1 MPKQTFH
8 NLSIE
13 KKQTLL
19 VAAKKEF
26 SRVPLHEAVISNII
40 KSADISRGSFYQY
53 FEDLED
59 LFFYILGE
67 HVKKNKNR
75 FASEL
80 QLQKGDL
87 LETFISLFGHMLE
100 DFKSEENRVFFH
112 NAFLNMNHKVG
123 NAFTEHTNMKNFTK
137 QKSDFLQLIDS
148 SKLNISSE
156 QELIHIMKILKAV
169 TFQNLTQSFAM
180 KLSTEKAL
188 EIYTLEINM
197 LKKGLYLPEDSK

>member
-8 NLSIE
+8 NLSAE
-13 KKQTLL
+13 KQQNLM

-40 KSADISRGSFYQY
+40 KSAEISRGSFYQY

-67 HVKKNKNR
+67 HVKRNSER
-75 FASEL
+75 FTI
-80 QLQKGDL
+80 QLKQHEGDL
-87 LETFISLFGHMLE
+87 LETFISMFGSMLE
-100 DFKSEENRVFFH
+100 DFRSEENRVFFN

-123 NAFTEHTNMKNFTK
+123 DAFTDHANMEHSIHRRTE
-137 QKSDFLQLIDS
+137 FLKMIDS

-156 QELIHIMKILKAV
+156 QELIHIMKIVKAV
-169 TFQNLTQSFAM
+169 TFQNLIQSFAS
-180 KLSTEKAL
+180 KLTIEKAL
-188 EIYTLEINM
+188 EVYTLEINM
-197 LKKGLYLPEDSK
+197 LKKGLYLPE